1 MDKALKSSSKEFDK
15 IHLLD
20 ILITLTKNIKLII
33 FPGAIFGII
42 SSFYVFFIA
51 EPIYTSS
58 SKIMSSSGGGV
69 PDAFGIAAR
78 MGFDI
83 PINESGPKWVYPEI
97 ITSRTLAKKVLR
109 QKFDTE
115 KFGPQKQLIAI
126 LSNSPRENKLSQNK
140 LEIITTSQLQSMIK
154 VNENLQTG
162 ILSLKVEANEAS
174 LAQQVNEKII
184 QELDAHQRDYNKSKT
199 TETKRFILDRIRNTE
214 NELIVA
220 EEKLKDFRDRNRRI
234 ENSPALQL
242 EQQRLAREV
251 TVLTGVYTTLKQQLE
266 TTKIEEVR
274 DSDYVVILDEPSF
287 PLNKTRP
294 KRLFVIIFSTI
305 IGSVFG
311 IILLFIKE
319 SLKDEKEYIGK
330 KLSEAKTN
338 ILNYSKVF

>member
-1 MDKALKSSSKEFDK
+1 
-15 IHLLD
+15 
-20 ILITLTKNIKLII
+20 
-33 FPGAIFGII
+33 
-42 SSFYVFFIA
+42 
-51 EPIYTSS
+51 
-58 SKIMSSSGGGV
+58 
-69 PDAFGIAAR
+69 
-78 MGFDI
+78 
-83 PINESGPKWVYPEI
+83 
-97 ITSRTLAKKVLR
+97 
-109 QKFDTE
+109 
-115 KFGPQKQLIAI
+115 
-126 LSNSPRENKLSQNK
+126 
-140 LEIITTSQLQSMIK
+140 MIK